1 MIRINN
7 SNLKILPKYED
18 YIVYVN
24 CMLVKTPKIA
34 RISIGDELK
43 KSMYQTLYQIYR
55 LIYVDKEYKIF
66 VCNEID
72 ALFSYQRAVIRSMYD
87 LRYIDIKKK
96 TNCIKMLG
104 ELGMMLGGY
113 IKSIGV
119 KYAKNV

>member
-1 MIRINN
+1 MININN

-24 CMLVKTPKIA
+24 CMLVKAPKTS
-34 RISIGDELK
+34 RLSIGDELK
-43 KSMYQTLYQIYR
+43 KTMYQTLYQIYR
-55 LIYVDKEYKIF
+55 LIYVDKKYKIF

-104 ELGMMLGGY
+104 ELGKMLGGY

-119 KYAKNV
+119 NYAKNV

>member
-1 MIRINN
+1 MNKT
-7 SNLKILPKYED
+7 NLKILPKYED

-24 CMLVKTPKIA
+24 CMLVKTPKMV
-34 RISIGDELK
+34 RLSIGDELK
-43 KSMYQTLYQIYR
+43 KSMYKTLYQIYR
-55 LIYVDKEYKIF
+55 LIYVEKESKIF

-104 ELGMMLGGY
+104 ELGKMLGGY

-119 KYAKNV
+119 NYAKNV

>member
-1 MIRINN
+1 MININN

-24 CMLVKTPKIA
+24 CMLVKTPKTS
-34 RISIGDELK
+34 RLSIGDELK
-43 KSMYQTLYQIYR
+43 KSMYKTLYQIYR
-55 LIYVDKEYKIF
+55 LIYVEKESKIF
-66 VCNEID
+66 ACNEID

-119 KYAKNV
+119 KYA

>member
-104 ELGMMLGGY
+104 ELGKMLGGY

-119 KYAKNV
+119 NYAKNV

>member
-1 MIRINN
+1 MNKT
-7 SNLKILPKYED
+7 NLKILPKYED
-18 YIVYVN
+18 YIVYIN
-24 CMLVKTPKIA
+24 CILVKIPKVA
-34 RISIGDELK
+34 RLSIGDELK
-43 KSMYQTLYQIYR
+43 KSMYKTLYQIYR
-55 LIYVDKEYKIF
+55 LIYVEKESKIF

-113 IKSIGV
+113 IKSVGV